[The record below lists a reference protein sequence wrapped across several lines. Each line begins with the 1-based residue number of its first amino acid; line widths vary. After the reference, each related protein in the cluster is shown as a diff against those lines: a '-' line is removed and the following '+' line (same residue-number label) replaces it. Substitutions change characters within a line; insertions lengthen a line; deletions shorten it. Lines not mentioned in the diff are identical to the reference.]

1 MDNVSYFK
9 LYLVISLLSKYGI
22 LSIVI
27 TVTHP
32 LHVGDPTLVPTQEI
46 QLSNSKQNYVLYL
59 YIDGINEYLS
69 NEKAWDGI
77 KLDQDMSMTS
87 TVNR

>member
-22 LSIVI
+22 PSIVI
-27 TVTHP
+27 TVSHP

-46 QLSNSKQNYVLYL
+46 QLTRNKIIY
-59 YIDGINEYLS
+59 YIYILM
-69 NEKAWDGI
+69 A
-77 KLDQDMSMTS
+77 SMNTL
-87 TVNR
+87 VMKKHWME